1 MDEWKSDDWKSS
13 VSPPDLFAGTSF
25 GVERTPLPAHTPLT
39 SARHP
44 PCSTET
50 PPDESSGNSA
60 TVVYSGDQVGVGFR
74 LALQMMFDEQDLPDG
89 VAFQT
94 ISPPEKDN

>member
-25 GVERTPLPAHTPLT
+25 GVERTRLPAHTPLT

-44 PCSTET
+44 PCPTET
-50 PPDESSGNSA
+50 PPDEIHPA
-60 TVVYSGDQVGVGFR
+60 TV
-74 LALQMMFDEQDLPDG
+74 
-89 VAFQT
+89 
-94 ISPPEKDN
+94 

>member
-25 GVERTPLPAHTPLT
+25 GVGRTPPPAHTPLT

-44 PCSTET
+44 PCPTET
-50 PPDESSGNSA
+50 PPDESSGNSV
-60 TVVYSGDQVGVGFR
+60 TVVYAVIKSVS
-74 LALQMMFDEQDLPDG
+74 AS
-89 VAFQT
+89 A
-94 ISPPEKDN
+94 SPCR

>member
-13 VSPPDLFAGTSF
+13 VLLTDLFAGTSF
-25 GVERTPLPAHTPLT
+25 GVERAPLPALLLT
-39 SARHP
+39 SALHS
-44 PCSTET
+44 PCPTET
-50 PPDESSGNSA
+50 PPDQSSVNSA

>member
-13 VSPPDLFAGTSF
+13 VLPPDLFAETSF
-25 GVERTPLPAHTPLT
+25 GVERPLLPARMPLT
-39 SARHP
+39 S
-44 PCSTET
+44 PCHSPCPTEA
-50 PPDESSGNSA
+50 PLDESSVNSA
-60 TVVYSGDQVGVGFR
+60 TVVYFGDQVGVGFR

-94 ISPPEKDN
+94 INPPEKDN